1 MLRPFVS
8 NLKINKLCFVP
19 MIRMVEFAAA
29 FQFMILMQL
38 FVFAA
43 ALCLRGPGALL
54 NFPKLASSLPRPLD
68 LSDKC
73 IQAAS
78 NEAAKRFAREVKSQ
92 RRLYR
97 LQSLQANT
105 SDYSPQSHSKLQPI
119 AACPNSMA
127 LNRPALTPCKI
138 EVNDYS
144 GEQYFFSNNS
154 GEPRASPPLIPPC
167 TPRERLTNRMI
178 RSTPPPEPRA
188 GPDHPL
194 PMNHAVSSSFGT
206 KGPQMLLPK
215 VEEITDPPS
224 MMVPMGEE
232 FIDRSRSSEILLHR
246 LGNSEERSCSSSAN
260 EILLYTESGMQEFI
274 EEDMMFNNLPGFVAS
289 MYAGMCLVPPHTSTQ
304 MLDGDDQGVNNS
316 TWDQP
321 RLWSF

>member
-43 ALCLRGPGALL
+43 AVCLRGPGALL

-105 SDYSPQSHSKLQPI
+105 SDYSPQSHSKLQPV

-127 LNRPALTPCKI
+127 PNRPALAPCQI

-144 GEQYFFSNNS
+144 GEQYFFSNS
-154 GEPRASPPLIPPC
+154 GEPRASPPLIPPDKSDDSKH
-167 TPRERLTNRMI
+167 
-178 RSTPPPEPRA
+178 ST
-188 GPDHPL
+188 
-194 PMNHAVSSSFGT
+194 T
-206 KGPQMLLPK
+206 
-215 VEEITDPPS
+215 
-224 MMVPMGEE
+224 
-232 FIDRSRSSEILLHR
+232 
-246 LGNSEERSCSSSAN
+246 
-260 EILLYTESGMQEFI
+260 
-274 EEDMMFNNLPGFVAS
+274 
-289 MYAGMCLVPPHTSTQ
+289 
-304 MLDGDDQGVNNS
+304 
-316 TWDQP
+316 
-321 RLWSF
+321 

>member
-1 MLRPFVS
+1 
-8 NLKINKLCFVP
+8 

-43 ALCLRGPGALL
+43 AVCLRGPGALL

>member
-1 MLRPFVS
+1 
-8 NLKINKLCFVP
+8 
-19 MIRMVEFAAA
+19 
-29 FQFMILMQL
+29 
-38 FVFAA
+38 
-43 ALCLRGPGALL
+43 
-54 NFPKLASSLPRPLD
+54 
-68 LSDKC
+68 
-73 IQAAS
+73 
-78 NEAAKRFAREVKSQ
+78 
-92 RRLYR
+92 
-97 LQSLQANT
+97 
-105 SDYSPQSHSKLQPI
+105 
-119 AACPNSMA
+119 
-127 LNRPALTPCKI
+127 
-138 EVNDYS
+138 
-144 GEQYFFSNNS
+144 
-154 GEPRASPPLIPPC
+154 
-167 TPRERLTNRMI
+167 
-178 RSTPPPEPRA
+178 
-188 GPDHPL
+188 
-194 PMNHAVSSSFGT
+194 
-206 KGPQMLLPK
+206 MLLPK